1 VRSAGLATGG
11 HAWLR
16 FSRSMSALLP
26 VTALGWLGLLAA
38 YLLGAIPFG
47 LVLGFA
53 VRGVD
58 VRRMGSGNIGATN
71 VGRALGRPWAFV
83 AFACDF
89 AKGWA
94 PAFWIPRWLPGEP
107 GPGALTALYGFA
119 AVCGHVWPVYLG
131 FRGGKGVAT
140 LCGAV
145 VAIDPVLFVGGG
157 AVWLLSLL
165 LTRYVGF
172 SSMMMGLSF
181 PFLAAWHLRGQE
193 GAREVVRGTALLSAL
208 VFIRHRANIGR
219 MLAGTEPRAGRKRAS

>member
-1 VRSAGLATGG
+1 
-11 HAWLR
+11 
-16 FSRSMSALLP
+16 MSALLP
-26 VTALGWLGLLAA
+26 GTSLGWVGLAAA

-53 VRGVD
+53 VRGID
-58 VRRMGSGNIGATN
+58 VRKMGSGNIGATN

-83 AFACDF
+83 AFALDF
-89 AKGWA
+89 AKGWG
-94 PAFWIPRWLPGEP
+94 PAFLIPGFLPGEAS
-107 GPGALTALYGFA
+107 PGALRALYGFA

-145 VAIDPVLFVGGG
+145 VAIDPWLFVGGG
-157 AVWLLSLL
+157 AVWLLTLV
-165 LTRYVGF
+165 LTRYVGL

-181 PFLAAWHLRGQE
+181 PFLASWHLRGE
-193 GAREVVRGTALLSAL
+193 AGAREVVWGTAMLSAL

-219 MLAGTEPRAGRKRAS
+219 MLAGTEPKAGRRRIEG

>member
-1 VRSAGLATGG
+1 
-11 HAWLR
+11 
-16 FSRSMSALLP
+16 MSALLP
-26 VTALGWLGLLAA
+26 LTAFGWLGLVVA

-47 LVLGFA
+47 LVLGFT

-58 VRRMGSGNIGATN
+58 VRKTGSGNIGATN

-94 PAFWIPRWLPGEP
+94 PAFLLPRWLPGETNP
-107 GPGALTALYGFA
+107 DALTALYGFA

-140 LCGAV
+140 LTGAV
-145 VAIDPVLFVGGG
+145 VAIRPILFVGGG
-157 AVWLLSLL
+157 VVWLLTLF
-165 LTRYVGF
+165 LTRYVGL
-172 SSMMMGLSF
+172 SSMMMGLSY
-181 PFLAAWHLRGQE
+181 PFLAAWYLRGE
-193 GAREVVRGTALLSAL
+193 REVREVVWGTALLSAL

-219 MLAGTEPRAGRKRAS
+219 MLAGTEPKAGRKQVAR